1 MKKLGIHTSF
11 QFVYLF
17 TICKT
22 CTLVPES
29 ILESVLEFVLE
40 SEYQAL
46 ELLDFHPIIAYNSSN
61 ISCFSGKCAVCLLI
75 FVPHEPW
82 HSKLPRFDP
91 AYLHQ
96 KVVNS
101 TRIHD
106 FFFIFC
112 KKVVVVKFKKHSR
125 PPFRPLVFHLKI
137 KYSRGG
143 ISWLVYFLCFHWFFV
158 FRRLCIREP
167 WKTAHTQIGPCNP
180 FCRLDY
186 WQTCFPGVQY
196 T

>member
-1 MKKLGIHTSF
+1 MKQKSKVRENSEYAKVPVFQWFFLLERLPLMDARAAINGIQSF
-11 QFVYLF
+11 RG
-17 TICKT
+17 
-22 CTLVPES
+22 S
-29 ILESVLEFVLE
+29 IPLISTKKSWILLEFTT
-40 SEYQAL
+40 
-46 ELLDFHPIIAYNSSN
+46 
-61 ISCFSGKCAVCLLI
+61 FSL
-75 FVPHEPW
+75 F
-82 HSKLPRFDP
+82 ST
-91 AYLHQ
+91 Q
-96 KVVNS
+96 KVA
-101 TRIHD
+101 
-106 FFFIFC
+106 
-112 KKVVVVKFKKHSR
+112 VVKFKKHSR

-158 FRRLCIREP
+158 FTRLCIREP

>member
-1 MKKLGIHTSF
+1 MGVAYQLAKPPTTMYNKSSQSSTQKQHNSTVFHAPQAEKVLKIKSFFAVSRPQYPGCPWAVHGIQSLRGSIPLISTKKSW
-11 QFVYLF
+11 
-17 TICKT
+17 
-22 CTLVPES
+22 
-29 ILESVLEFVLE
+29 ILLEFTT
-40 SEYQAL
+40 
-46 ELLDFHPIIAYNSSN
+46 
-61 ISCFSGKCAVCLLI
+61 FSLFSA
-75 FVPHEPW
+75 
-82 HSKLPRFDP
+82 
-91 AYLHQ
+91 Q
-96 KVVNS
+96 
-101 TRIHD
+101 
-106 FFFIFC
+106 
-112 KKVVVVKFKKHSR
+112 KVVVVKFKKHSR

-158 FRRLCIREP
+158 FKRLCIREP